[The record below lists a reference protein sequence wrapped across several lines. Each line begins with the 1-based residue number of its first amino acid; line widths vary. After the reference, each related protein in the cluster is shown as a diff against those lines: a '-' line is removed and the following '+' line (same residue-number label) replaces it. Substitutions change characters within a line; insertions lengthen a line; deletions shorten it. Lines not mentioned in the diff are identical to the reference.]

1 MAHLSIAGPAA
12 IRPFSLDSGK
22 LLLWGMILATSLLV
36 LPPLLYLVTTSLTV
50 QRTGAEPYLGWDNY
64 AYVFRL
70 SGWRLWRTT
79 LLYAGA
85 SSGLAIL
92 FGTASAWLVA
102 RTDAPG
108 RGLAVISAYLSL
120 AAPVIIKGIGWILLL
135 GPNKGVVNEFLRNVV
150 GITGVPIELFSLGGM
165 ILLEAI
171 LWMPVV
177 FLLTMPSLSS
187 MDPALEEA
195 AALSGARRSRVLARI
210 TLPLAAPAI
219 LSILLLTF
227 IRALESFEVPLLIGV
242 PGGLQTFTTAIF
254 QTIRR
259 GFVPRYGEAS
269 AYAVLLVLAMTIPLL
284 FYYRA
289 TRSAQKYATISG
301 KGFRP
306 TLIPLGRWRW
316 PAGLFLLL
324 MPLALLAPL
333 AILLWASFLP
343 LYQPPSWADL
353 GRFTLD
359 NYAEVLSRPL
369 TLDGLRN
376 GLLVSG
382 LSATGV
388 TLLAFLLAWLV
399 VRRREGARYLLDM
412 LGSLPLVL
420 PGIVLGTA
428 LLIEFLTLRFLPI
441 YGTIWIMVIAFLI
454 RFLPYGIRFSQAGI
468 SAIGQELEES
478 ARTAGAPASRMLRR
492 IVLPL
497 ALPSLLAIWIYVF
510 LYSIRDLSLP
520 VLLAGPQN
528 QLIAVV
534 MLDLWNDG
542 KIPQVGALSILL
554 AATVSLLGWLLMR
567 LGGRAGSRS
576 F

>member
-1 MAHLSIAGPAA
+1 MANLSLANPAA
-12 IRPFSLDSGK
+12 VRSVSIDSGR
-22 LLLWGMILATSLLV
+22 LVLWAAILATALIV
-36 LPPLLYLVTTSLTV
+36 LPPLLYLLVTSLTV
-50 QRTGAEPYLGWDNY
+50 QRTGAEPHLGWDNY

-79 LLYAGA
+79 LIYAGA
-85 SSGLAIL
+85 STALAIL
-92 FGTASAWLVA
+92 FGVASAWLVA
-102 RTDAPG
+102 RSDAPG
-108 RGLAVISAYLSL
+108 RGLAIISAYLSL
-120 AAPVIIKGIGWILLL
+120 ATPVIIKGIGWILLL
-135 GPNKGVVNEFLRNVV
+135 GPNKGVINETLRALL

-165 ILLEAI
+165 ILLESI

-187 MDPALEEA
+187 MDPALEDA
-195 AALSGARRSRVLARI
+195 AAISGARRRRVFSRV

-227 IRALESFEVPLLIGV
+227 IRALESFEVPLLVGV

-269 AYAVLLVLAMTIPLL
+269 AYAVLLILAMAIPLL
-284 FYYRA
+284 LYYRA
-289 TRSAQKYATISG
+289 TREAQRYATISG

-306 TLIPLGRWRW
+306 STIALGRWRW

-343 LYQPPSWADL
+343 LYQAPSWADL
-353 GRFTLD
+353 GRFTID

-388 TLLAFLLAWLV
+388 TLFTFLLAWLV
-399 VRRREGARYLLDM
+399 VRRRESVRYLLDM

-420 PGIVLGTA
+420 PGVVLGTA

-468 SAIGQELEES
+468 SAIGLEL
-478 ARTAGAPASRMLRR
+478 
-492 IVLPL
+492 
-497 ALPSLLAIWIYVF
+497 
-510 LYSIRDLSLP
+510 
-520 VLLAGPQN
+520 
-528 QLIAVV
+528 
-534 MLDLWNDG
+534 
-542 KIPQVGALSILL
+542 
-554 AATVSLLGWLLMR
+554 
-567 LGGRAGSRS
+567 
-576 F
+576 

>member
-1 MAHLSIAGPAA
+1 MANLSIASPVPA
-12 IRPFSLDSGK
+12 RSLPVESGR
-22 LLLWGMILATSLLV
+22 LVLWGAIFATALIV
-36 LPPLLYLVTTSLTV
+36 LPPLLYLLDTSLTV
-50 QRTGAEPYLGWDNY
+50 QRTGTPPHLGWDNY

-70 SGWRLWRTT
+70 SGWRLWRTS
-79 LLYAGA
+79 LIYAAA
-85 SSGLAIL
+85 SSALAIL
-92 FGTASAWLVA
+92 LGVASAWLVA

-108 RGLAVISAYLSL
+108 RGLAIVSAYLSL
-120 AAPVIIKGIGWILLL
+120 ATPVIIKGIGWILLL
-135 GPNKGVVNEFLRNVV
+135 GPNKGVVNELLRALF
-150 GITGVPIELFSLGGM
+150 GTDGVPIELFSLGGM
-165 ILLEAI
+165 ILLESI

-177 FLLTMPSLSS
+177 LLLTMPSLSS

-195 AALSGARRSRVLARI
+195 AATSGAGRVRVFARV

-227 IRALESFEVPLLIGV
+227 IRALESFEVPLLVGV
-242 PGGLQTFTTAIF
+242 PGNLQTFTTAIF

-259 GFVPRYGEAS
+259 GFVPRYGESS
-269 AYAVLLVLAMTIPLL
+269 AYAVLLILAMAIPLL
-284 FYYRA
+284 LYYRT
-289 TRSAQKYATISG
+289 TREAQRFATISG

-306 TLIPLGRWRW
+306 SRIALGRWRW

-324 MPLALLAPL
+324 MPTTLLAPL

-353 GRFTLD
+353 GKLTIE

-376 GLLVSG
+376 GVLVSG
-382 LSATGV
+382 LSATAV
-388 TLLAFLLAWLV
+388 TLFTFLLAWLV
-399 VRRREGARYLLDM
+399 VRRRDSLRWSLDL

-420 PGIVLGTA
+420 PGVVLGTA

-454 RFLPYGIRFSQAGI
+454 RFMPYGLRFNQAGI
-468 SAIGQELEES
+468 SAIGRELEES
-478 ARTAGAPASRMLRR
+478 ARTAGAPTLSMLRR

-554 AATVSLLGWLLMR
+554 AVTVSLLGWFLMR
-567 LGGRAGSRS
+567 LGRS
-576 F
+576 GNRPL

>member
-1 MAHLSIAGPAA
+1 MANLSIAGPAA
-12 IRPFSLDSGK
+12 GRPLALDSGR
-22 LLLWGMILATSLLV
+22 LLLWGTILVTALIV
-36 LPPLLYLVTTSLTV
+36 LPPLLYLVSTSLTV
-50 QRTGAEPYLGWDNY
+50 QRTGAAPHFGWDNY

-79 LLYAGA
+79 LIYAGA
-85 SSGLAIL
+85 SSALAIL
-92 FGTASAWLVA
+92 LGVAAAWLVA
-102 RTDAPG
+102 RTDAPA
-108 RGLAVISAYLSL
+108 RGFAIVSAYLSL
-120 AAPVIIKGIGWILLL
+120 ATPVIIKGIGWILLL
-135 GPNKGVVNEFLRNVV
+135 GPNKGVINEVLRALL
-150 GITGVPIELFSLGGM
+150 GTDGVPIELFSLGGM
-165 ILLEAI
+165 ILLESI

-195 AALSGARRSRVLARI
+195 AAASGAKGWRVFARV

-227 IRALESFEVPLLIGV
+227 IRALESFEVPLLVGV
-242 PGGLQTFTTAIF
+242 PGNLQTFTTAIF

-269 AYAVLLVLAMTIPLL
+269 AYAVLLILAMAIPLL
-284 FYYRA
+284 LYYRT
-289 TRSAQKYATISG
+289 TREAQRYATISG

-306 TLIPLGRWRW
+306 SRIALGRWRW

-333 AILLWASFLP
+333 AILFWASFLP
-343 LYQPPSWADL
+343 LYQSPSWADL
-353 GRFTLD
+353 GRLTLD
-359 NYAEVLSRPL
+359 NYAEVLGRPL
-369 TLDGLRN
+369 TIDGLRN
-376 GLLVSG
+376 GIVVAG
-382 LSATGV
+382 LSATAV
-388 TLLAFLLAWLV
+388 TLFTFLMAWLV
-399 VRRREGARYLLDM
+399 IRRRDSGRWSLDL

-420 PGIVLGTA
+420 PGVVLGTA
-428 LLIEFLTLRFLPI
+428 LLVEFLTLRFLPI

-454 RFLPYGIRFSQAGI
+454 RFMPYGLRFNQAGI
-468 SAIGQELEES
+468 SAIGKELEES
-478 ARTAGAPASRMLRR
+478 ARTAGAPAHAMLRR

-554 AATVSLLGWLLMR
+554 AVTVSLLGWLLMR
-567 LGGRAGSRS
+567 LGGKAGSRA

>member
-1 MAHLSIAGPAA
+1 MAHLALTGPAA
-12 IRPFSLDSGK
+12 RRSASLDSGR
-22 LLLWGMILATSLLV
+22 LFLWAMLLATALIV
-36 LPPLLYLVTTSLTV
+36 LPPLLYLVVTSLTV
-50 QRTGAEPYLGWDNY
+50 QRTGAAPFLGWDNY

-79 LLYAGA
+79 LIYAGA
-85 SSGLAIL
+85 SSLVAIL
-92 FGTASAWLVA
+92 YGVAAAWLVA
-102 RTDAPG
+102 RSDAPF
-108 RGLAVISAYLSL
+108 RGLAMVAAYLSL

-135 GPNKGVVNEFLRNVV
+135 GPNKGVVNEVLRGVF
-150 GITGVPIELFSLGGM
+150 GATGVPIELFSLGGM

-177 FLLTMPSLSS
+177 FLLTMPSLSA

-195 AALSGARRSRVLARI
+195 AAASGAGRARI
-210 TLPLAAPAI
+210 FARVTLPLAAPAI
-219 LSILLLTF
+219 FSILLLTF
-227 IRALESFEVPLLIGV
+227 IRALESFEVPLLVGV

-269 AYAVLLVLAMTIPLL
+269 AYAVLLILAMLIPLL
-284 FYYRA
+284 LYYRA
-289 TRSAQKYATISG
+289 TRQAQKYVTISG

-306 TLIPLGRWRW
+306 ARIALGAWRW
-316 PAGLFLLL
+316 PAGLFLLI
-324 MPLALLAPL
+324 MPAALLAPL
-333 AILLWASFLP
+333 LILLWASFLP

-353 GRFTLD
+353 GRLTLE
-359 NYAEVLSRPL
+359 NYRDVLNRPL

-376 GLLVSG
+376 GVLVSS
-382 LSATGV
+382 LSATAV
-388 TLLAFLLAWLV
+388 TLFTFLLAWLV
-399 VRRREGARYLLDM
+399 LRRREGARFLLDA
-412 LGSLPLVL
+412 LASLPLVL
-420 PGIVLGTA
+420 PGVVLGTA
-428 LLIEFLTLRFLPI
+428 LLVEFLTLRWLPV

-454 RFLPYGIRFSQAGI
+454 RFMPYGIRFGQAGI
-468 SAIGQELEES
+468 GAIHAELEES
-478 ARTAGAPASRMLRR
+478 ARTAGAPAHAMLRR

-497 ALPSLLAIWIYVF
+497 ALPSLLAVWIYVF

-542 KIPQVGALSILL
+542 KIPEVGALSILL
-554 AATVSLLGWLLMR
+554 AVTVSLLGWLLMR
-567 LGGRAGSRS
+567 LGGRSGTRS

>member
-1 MAHLSIAGPAA
+1 MAHLSLADPAA
-12 IRPFSLDSGK
+12 ARPLSVDSGR
-22 LLLWGMILATSLLV
+22 LLLWGMILATALLV

-79 LLYAGA
+79 LIYAGA

-92 FGTASAWLVA
+92 FGVASAWLVA

-108 RGLAVISAYLSL
+108 RGLAVIAAYLSL

-135 GPNKGVVNEFLRNVV
+135 GPNKGVINEILR
-150 GITGVPIELFSLGGM
+150 GLGMTGVPIELFSLGGM
-165 ILLEAI
+165 IMLEAI
-171 LWMPVV
+171 LWIPVV

-195 AALSGARRSRVLARI
+195 ASLSGARRGRVLARI
-210 TLPLAAPAI
+210 TLPLASPAI

-284 FYYRA
+284 LYYRA
-289 TRSAQKYATISG
+289 TRSAQRYATISG

-306 TLIPLGRWRW
+306 ALIPLGRWRW

-343 LYQPPSWADL
+343 LYQAPSWADL
-353 GRFTLD
+353 GRLTLD

-388 TLLAFLLAWLV
+388 TLFTFLLAWLV
-399 VRRREGARYLLDM
+399 VRRRESVRYLLDM

-420 PGIVLGTA
+420 PGVVLGTA

-468 SAIGQELEES
+468 SAIGLELEEC

-554 AATVSLLGWLLMR
+554 AVTVSLLGWLLMR
-567 LGGRAGSRS
+567 LGGRSGSRT